1 MAGSSFSVYAQLDG
15 RSIEWGK
22 QVSGRAYYLA
32 GVHSD
37 TKQELQAFTLNG
49 YVNDENVTA
58 ANSAENAQSY
68 YAFKNISGEQYLA
81 FK

>member
-1 MAGSSFSVYAQLDG
+1 MNKRFSTLLAAALVAGSSFSVYAQLDG

-37 TKQELQAFTLNG
+37 TKQELQAL
-49 YVNDENVTA
+49 
-58 ANSAENAQSY
+58 SL
-68 YAFKNISGEQYLA
+68 IHI
-81 FK
+81 